1 MNLWSADSEQ
11 NWYKYV
17 VDIFTSLAKFKVDNP
32 DITEAYV
39 FTDGAGNLNHNAV
52 IMMMMESQ
60 RYTGIRIVE
69 LDNNEGGEGKQ
80 ILDTYFSQLK
90 ANAKSAMNFFKQ
102 WDSVESLVQ
111 LFNYRDGTQGGLSVQ
126 QEPRRAFEP
135 TVRDKGVGKA
145 MANRSICLC
154 HVFNYSAGSEVA
166 GSVTVFENAGIG
178 KGRCIPYD
186 DVRKCVEAQDEEGQ
200 LSWTGF
206 RANLQDL
213 ITLPGDV
220 KSLSSFL
227 KPNEKRVKGK
237 RGGRKAKAKPATNA
251 VHEKSKRKRRPYKKF
266 VLKPTLHKST
276 LYSCHTCKKQFYHN
290 ARFLLHEINGKCQ
303 RKKEVVQAVS
313 GVAADKV
320 ANGTVMPIPERHSFV
335 PATRFPTTVVV
346 QGHGRNLYREAAQ
359 RFSEASKKQLTIWFH
374 EGNQD
379 KLNRAKASSK
389 KRRTE
394 DDMAQFL
401 LENQL
406 ESCPAD
412 LTASLFKI
420 GLKKRIKSWL
430 SSFSSQEKKRVSNV
444 SLASKQKCDMAA
456 DVAAVVHSL
465 MPDVI
470 ADMEIEAGD
479 DPTEAE
485 KLTPM
490 MPVSSLPKEPKA
502 AAKKKTAKS
511 KPKHPEEPTRATA
524 PAIQPAAAKAA
535 SKPPQ
540 PPIQVTS
547 TGRTVKP
554 NSLVNFTPQ

>member
-1 MNLWSADSEQ
+1 M
-11 NWYKYV
+11 
-17 VDIFTSLAKFKVDNP
+17 
-32 DITEAYV
+32 
-39 FTDGAGNLNHNAV
+39 
-52 IMMMMESQ
+52 
-60 RYTGIRIVE
+60 
-69 LDNNEGGEGKQ
+69 
-80 ILDTYFSQLK
+80 
-90 ANAKSAMNFFKQ
+90 
-102 WDSVESLVQ
+102 
-111 LFNYRDGTQGGLSVQ
+111 
-126 QEPRRAFEP
+126 
-135 TVRDKGVGKA
+135 
-145 MANRSICLC
+145 
-154 HVFNYSAGSEVA
+154 
-166 GSVTVFENAGIG
+166 TVFENAGIG

-213 ITLPGDV
+213 IRLPGDV

-237 RGGRKAKAKPATNA
+237 RGGRKAKVKPATNA
-251 VHEKSKRKRRPYKKF
+251 VHEKSQRKRRPYKKF

-420 GLKKRIKSWL
+420 GLKRRIKSWL

-490 MPVSSLPKEPKA
+490 MPVSSLPKEPK
-502 AAKKKTAKS
+502 KKTAKS

-524 PAIQPAAAKAA
+524 AAIQPAAAKAA
-535 SKPPQ
+535 SKRPQ
-540 PPIQVTS
+540 PPIPVTS
-547 TGRTVKP
+547 TVTKGGRTVKP
-554 NSLVNFTPQ
+554 NSLVNFEPT

>member
-1 MNLWSADSEQ
+1 MMKYKYGERREAQSEHFSKKSASMGGVHFVRLPKVAEEGEDNMEVTFMNLWSADSEQ

-126 QEPRRAFEP
+126 
-135 TVRDKGVGKA
+135 
-145 MANRSICLC
+145 
-154 HVFNYSAGSEVA
+154 
-166 GSVTVFENAGIG
+166 
-178 KGRCIPYD
+178 
-186 DVRKCVEAQDEEGQ
+186 
-200 LSWTGF
+200 
-206 RANLQDL
+206 
-213 ITLPGDV
+213 
-220 KSLSSFL
+220 

-237 RGGRKAKAKPATNA
+237 RGGRKAKVKPATNA
-251 VHEKSKRKRRPYKKF
+251 VHEKSQRKRRPYKKF

-290 ARFLLHEINGKCQ
+290 ARFLLHVINGKCQ

-320 ANGTVMPIPERHSFV
+320 VSGTVMPIPERHSFV
-335 PATRFPTTVVV
+335 PATRFPTTIVV

-379 KLNRAKASSK
+379 QLNRAKASSK

-490 MPVSSLPKEPKA
+490 MPVSSLPKEPK
-502 AAKKKTAKS
+502 KKTAKS